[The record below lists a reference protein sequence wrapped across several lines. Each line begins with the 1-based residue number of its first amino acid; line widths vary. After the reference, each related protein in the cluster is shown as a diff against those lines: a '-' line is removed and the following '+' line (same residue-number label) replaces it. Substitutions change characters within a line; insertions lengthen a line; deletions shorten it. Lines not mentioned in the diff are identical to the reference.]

1 MAQCRIKLP
10 NFKYI
15 SNLNTFI
22 YSKFQLTNIS
32 GEIPPTSS
40 RRSKKETYKILL
52 SMNSLA
58 FDIGKIG
65 LSKNLAALDL
75 SNNKIYGMLP
85 EGLTELKFLDKLNVS
100 SNKLCG
106 RIPQCGNFIM
116 FDETCCTHNKCLCGS
131 PLPPCKT

>member
-22 YSKFQLTNIS
+22 YSKFQLTNQHLRES
-32 GEIPPTSS
+32 W
-40 RRSKKETYKILL
+40 
-52 SMNSLA
+52 
-58 FDIGKIG
+58 
-65 LSKNLAALDL
+65 AAEEFGGVGYM

-85 EGLTELKFLDKLNVS
+85 EGLTELELLDKLNVS